1 MTADEAV
8 ETAESAGGKAQDAAG
23 QSASAPSS
31 GPGLKGVDDGSFDE
45 QEADAYEGGR
55 QRFRLP
61 PSTFT
66 SGRDQDI
73 QIGSRYYF
81 PPASAAAMAPGPVP
95 LADIEAVRS
104 RYAPVNDYDELRK
117 GLSCRGLLVLA
128 GSPRSGRKTTA
139 LHLLDTLAKAEDGLA
154 RIDAQ
159 AGLAG
164 LDKESIEHGH
174 GYLVAL
180 PDGVPLSRPQADRLS
195 ALCRDQ
201 ESFCVAVVDHGS
213 MHVQT
218 LQAYVAHYRPP
229 PPSAVL
235 QVHIDAEIRSTDAPR
250 LGDRLMTLANDE
262 WLSAALGPDPLP
274 ADVAATAQR
283 LVEQGRETPELI
295 DLTPVAEFCSR
306 LLEAKFEQWFAALRT
321 TPLRGEG
328 ADRTLRLAAYRIAL
342 AVFDGLPWHVVG
354 DTAEDLVHRLI
365 ALAAPLR
372 KAGRP
377 PVLDDE
383 TAFLG
388 ELRAERVDGAV
399 RYTSRSVPAVLLQ
412 YRDHR
417 IPATLLSHVW
427 RRHHNLRAPLGAWL
441 SRLGCDARRPVRIR
455 AAQAAGL
462 LCAVDFSYTFPTIVA
477 PAAASVPRREDLLPS
492 LPGGDPEDGEEES
505 WAERRIFA
513 AVALDQAATNALV
526 RETVMDILRSWR
538 RSQNT
543 ALRWS
548 AAVALGYE
556 LGRGDIDRALD
567 ELRVIGTP
575 QETADLQD
583 GEDHDD
589 KWELIWVAAQ
599 SLARLFAWGARDAV
613 LYRLTEWLDPR
624 GKRSLQLLAQQAV
637 IILAGLRV
645 SAVAEAAVLRPDTSE
660 VDTGRPGRWPLLAA
674 VIADDPQLSTP
685 VADLLRAT
693 LRGPGRLFTEDAIGR
708 WMRVACDDDTLLTE
722 LERFLPVVIAD
733 EADRARLLHLVRRL
747 RRSWAD
753 PLPPDIADR
762 LEAAL
767 NCRRY

>member
-8 ETAESAGGKAQDAAG
+8 EPAESTDGKVQDAAG
-23 QSASAPSS
+23 PSAGEPSS
-31 GPGLKGVDDGSFDE
+31 GPGLKEVDDESFDE
-45 QEADAYEGGR
+45 QAEAYEGGR
-55 QRFRLP
+55 QRFRLT

-66 SGRDQDI
+66 SGRDQDV
-73 QIGSRYYF
+73 QIGPRYYLQLG
-81 PPASAAAMAPGPVP
+81 SAAAMAPGPVP

-128 GSPRSGRKTTA
+128 GSPHSGRKTTA

-164 LDKESIEHGH
+164 LDKESIERGH

-180 PDGVPLSRPQADRLS
+180 PDGVPLTRPQADRLS

-218 LQAYVAHYRPP
+218 LQAYVAHHRPP

-235 QVHIDAEIRSTDAPR
+235 QVHIDAEIHSTDSAR

-274 ADVAATAQR
+274 ADVAATALR
-283 LVEQGRETPELI
+283 LVEFGRETPELI
-295 DLTPVAEFCSR
+295 DLTPVEEFCGR
-306 LLEAKFEQWFAALRT
+306 LLEAELEQRFAALHT
-321 TPLRGEG
+321 IPLRGEA
-328 ADRTLRLAAYRIAL
+328 ADRALRLAAYRIAL
-342 AVFDGLPWHVVG
+342 AVFDGLPWHIVG

-388 ELRAERVDGAV
+388 ELKAERVEGTV
-399 RYTSRSVPAVLLQ
+399 RYTSGSVPAVLLQ
-412 YRDHR
+412 YRDRR
-417 IPATLLSHVW
+417 IPAALLSHVW
-427 RRHHNLRAPLGAWL
+427 RRHHNLRAPIGAWL
-441 SRLGCDARRPVRIR
+441 SRLGRDVRPAVRIR
-455 AAQAAGL
+455 AAQATGL

-477 PAAASVPRREDLLPS
+477 PAAASVPRREDLVPS
-492 LPGGDPEDGEEES
+492 LAGGDPEDGEEES
-505 WAERRIFA
+505 WPERRAFA
-513 AVALDQAATNALV
+513 AVALDQAASDGLV
-526 RETVMDILRSWR
+526 RETVIAILRRWR
-538 RSQNT
+538 RSQDT

-556 LGRGDIDRALD
+556 RASGDIDRALD

-575 QETADLQD
+575 QEMADLQD
-583 GEDHDD
+583 GDDHDD
-589 KWELIWVAAQ
+589 EWDLIWVAAQ

-645 SAVAEAAVLRPDTSE
+645 SAVAEAAVLRPDTYE

-674 VIADDPQLSTP
+674 VIADDPQLSMS

-693 LRGPGRLFTEDAIGR
+693 LRGRGRSLTEDAIGR

-747 RRSWAD
+747 RRTWAD
-753 PLPPDIADR
+753 PLPPGIADR

-767 NCRRY
+767 NRRRY